1 MSRTSGWRSACL
13 ALHIA
18 AAAVVAP
25 SDAGA
30 LDAPIPR
37 AWQAELRRAVKGQ
50 LRTPSSVVS
59 EGRSLCTVIR
69 FEMFRG
75 GVLGAIGV
83 SRASPS
89 ADWDVA
95 VVRAVQAAN
104 PLPPPPEGI
113 RDGARKTFKLP
124 IVFAGRDGVPNC
136 R

>member
-1 MSRTSGWRSACL
+1 MIRLSL
-13 ALHIA
+13 
-18 AAAVVAP
+18 AAVVALLVA
-25 SDAGA
+25 STASA
-30 LDAPIPR
+30 AIDAPMPR
-37 AWQAELRRAVKGQ
+37 AWQAELRQAVKQQ
-50 LRTPSSVVS
+50 LRVPSSVTS

-83 SRASPS
+83 TRASPS
-89 ADWDVA
+89 AQWDVA

-104 PLPPPPEGI
+104 PLPPPPGGI
-113 RDGARKTFKLP
+113 KDGTRKTYTLP